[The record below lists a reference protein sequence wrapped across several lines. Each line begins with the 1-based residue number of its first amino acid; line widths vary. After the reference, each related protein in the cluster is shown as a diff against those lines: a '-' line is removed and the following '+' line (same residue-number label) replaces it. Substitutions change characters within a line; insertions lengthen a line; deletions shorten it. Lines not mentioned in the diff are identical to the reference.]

1 MKLLVIS
8 GDVIARYEGREKA
21 EAVQVFDW
29 SEVSKAWLETFR
41 LVGKE
46 AL

>member
-8 GDVIARYEGREKA
+8 GDVIARYEGREKV

-29 SEVSKAWLETFR
+29 NEVSRTWLEAFR